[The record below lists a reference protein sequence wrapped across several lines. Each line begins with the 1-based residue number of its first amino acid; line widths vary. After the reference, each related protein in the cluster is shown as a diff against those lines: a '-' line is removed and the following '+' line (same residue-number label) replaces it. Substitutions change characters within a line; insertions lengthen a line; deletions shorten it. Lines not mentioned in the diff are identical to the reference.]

1 MHEYAYCSLNRAQ
14 NSYLWGEYKNMEHKI
29 RQQEII
35 TILKTANRAVPVKE
49 LCNTLFA
56 SESSIRRDLQKLEKQ
71 GLIKRSYGNAELA
84 VNFSSIVTFNH
95 RTQQNVPAKKEIA
108 IKAASLI
115 QDGNIIFLDQSSTS
129 LYLANEIAS
138 RRGITVVTN
147 NTEIMI
153 CLANSKLKVVSCGGY
168 LSADNRNCLIGDDAR
183 QSFENF
189 YADIAF
195 FSTKSISSDGII
207 SDCSREE
214 VAIRNTMFKQA
225 SKKVFLCDST
235 KFDTLSPCKQ
245 CNLEDVDYFV
255 SEGTTSEHFASLC
268 KDTIFL

>member
-1 MHEYAYCSLNRAQ
+1 
-14 NSYLWGEYKNMEHKI
+14 MEHKV

-35 TILKTANRAVPVKE
+35 TILKTANKAVPVKE
-49 LCNTLFA
+49 LCDTLFA

-84 VNFSSIVTFNH
+84 VNFSSIVTFSH
-95 RTQQNVPAKKEIA
+95 RTQQNVQAKKEIA

-115 QDGNIIFLDQSSTS
+115 KDGNILFLDQSSTS
-129 LYLANEIAS
+129 LYLANEIAQRS
-138 RRGITVVTN
+138 GLTVVTN

-153 CLANSKLKVVSCGGY
+153 CLANSKLKVISCGGY
-168 LSADNRNCLIGDDAR
+168 LSTDNRNCLIGDDAR
-183 QSFENF
+183 QTFENF

-214 VAIRNTMFKQA
+214 VSIRNTMLKQA

-235 KFDTLSPCKQ
+235 KFDTLSPCRQ
-245 CNLEDVDYFV
+245 CTLADVNYFV
-255 SEGTTSEHFASLC
+255 SEGNASEQFASLC
-268 KDTIFL
+268 KDTIFM